1 VKTSLRHSGQVA
13 KVKTSLRRPCHP
25 CKKKNKEKKEKK
37 RKETISTMRVCM
49 QMFYG
54 GEEASPLQVGGCRHN
69 DKECHQCLLHGQPH
83 FQGMCKVFCDLNHY
97 RKVPNH
103 YRKVLNH
110 YRKVLNPY
118 RKVLNPYRK
127 VLNHYRKLPVEG
139 CYGRGEFLMK
149 I

>member
-1 VKTSLRHSGQVA
+1 ME
-13 KVKTSLRRPCHP
+13 
-25 CKKKNKEKKEKK
+25 EKKPLHSKSGAVVIMTK
-37 RKETISTMRVCM
+37 NAINASSTDSHIFKVCAK
-49 QMFYG
+49 F
-54 GEEASPLQVGGCRHN
+54 
-69 DKECHQCLLHGQPH
+69 
-83 FQGMCKVFCDLNHY
+83 FCDLNHY